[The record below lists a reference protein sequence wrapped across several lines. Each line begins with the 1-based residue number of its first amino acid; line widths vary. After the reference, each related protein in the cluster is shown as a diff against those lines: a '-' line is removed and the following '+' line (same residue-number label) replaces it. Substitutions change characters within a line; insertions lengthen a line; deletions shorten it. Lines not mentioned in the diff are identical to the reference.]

1 MSAGNPEQILADKKM
16 SSVCCVTRRS
26 EPTSTRSSTKIVPSL
41 FGPDGEPYEFFDLPL
56 VNYASSN
63 YDSVVDADGNIVGL
77 SMFSGY
83 SYNDKQALGL
93 ATVDARIPVGAEVKV
108 SGAKKTA
115 APQRRPSSLTSRS
128 RFVLLSVRFSA
139 VALLARHTT
148 RAGARKESHNS
159 K

>member
-1 MSAGNPEQILADKKM
+1 MSAGNPEQILAGKKI
-16 SSVCCVTRRS
+16 STVCCVTRRS
-26 EPTSTRSSTKIVPSL
+26 EPTSTRSSTKLVPSPCY
-41 FGPDGEPYEFFDLPL
+41 PDGEQYEFFDLPL
-56 VNYASSN
+56 ANYASSN

-83 SYNDKQALGL
+83 SYNEKQALSL
-93 ATVDARIPVGAEVKV
+93 ATVDPSIPVGAEVRV

-128 RFVLLSVRFSA
+128 RSVLLSVRFPT
-139 VALLARHTT
+139 VASLAIGAT